1 MTEKSFII
9 PTDFGKMTWAN
20 VGADYPWKNIQG
32 TSQWVDVN
40 NLQSINGVLR
50 NSDNEFVP
58 VNLQSNFYSA
68 YESGF
73 LDLLNIHNIYM
84 HCPNLGHFNSI
95 GVRGEN
101 SIIKQIP
108 VSSSFGYLILD
119 SVVSPHDKMDVSR
132 QTVGTIHVT
141 LKDVYG
147 NVINLHGANCSF
159 SLVFV
164 TSE

>member
-1 MTEKSFII
+1 MVF
-9 PTDFGKMTWAN
+9 
-20 VGADYPWKNIQG
+20 YPWRNNANIVYPDIN
-32 TSQWVDVN
+32 S
-40 NLQSINGVLR
+40 LQSINGVLR
-50 NSDNEFVP
+50 NTDMSPTNIAFM
-58 VNLQSNFYSA
+58 YKT

-101 SIIKQIP
+101 PIIKKVP

-119 SVVSPHDKMDVSR
+119 SVVSPHGKMGVSR
-132 QTVGTIHVT
+132 QTVKTIHIT
-141 LKDVYG
+141 LKDVAG

-159 SLVFV
+159 SSVFV
-164 TSE
+164 NTD